1 LLSLGRV
8 GETRAIS
15 VHLHDPY
22 GNPIGGD
29 VAPAGVTVHVTI
41 RRLSVRNAT
50 SDNDGGYLDTDVVD
64 LPASF
69 ANGEFLLFPYVQCD

>member
-1 LLSLGRV
+1 M
-8 GETRAIS
+8 S
-15 VHLHDPY
+15 VHLYDSY

-29 VAPAGVTVHVTI
+29 IVPAGLTVHVTI

-69 ANGEFLLFPYVQCD
+69 ANGEFLLFPYWQCD